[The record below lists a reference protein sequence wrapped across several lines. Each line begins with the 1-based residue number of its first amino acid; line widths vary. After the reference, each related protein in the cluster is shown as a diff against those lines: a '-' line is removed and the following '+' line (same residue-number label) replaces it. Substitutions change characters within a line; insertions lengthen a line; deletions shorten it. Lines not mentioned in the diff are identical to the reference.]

1 VTLERG
7 YDNKMNAV
15 LITTGVIISAE
26 AEIGSVIKAS
36 SCVVLNSLF
45 AIGDLIVVTSVAR
58 SSPGTTVEVNGRV
71 YAAPRRPTVVMVV
84 DGFDPAYLEHGFAN
98 GTLPTMASF
107 KEHGFVGVADCSM
120 PSTTNTNNTSIV
132 TGVPPAVHGINGNYY
147 LDPETGEEI
156 MITDASR
163 LRCGTILGELSRV
176 GVKTAVVTA
185 KDKLLKIL
193 AYKMSGI
200 SFSSEYAHSANLA
213 NNGVENVEKLVGRP
227 QPDQYSADLSLFVFD
242 AGVKLLS
249 SVKPDLMYL
258 STSDYVQHKH
268 APGEPEADAY
278 HQAVDTSIAKLI
290 ALGATVAVT
299 ADHGMN
305 DKSAGDGT
313 ANVIYL
319 EDELNSRFGA
329 GTVRVIC
336 PIADPFVRHHGA
348 LGSFVRV
355 HLRKP
360 GDIPAMMAFTRTLSG
375 IELVLDKQQVCAQ
388 FDLPVDREG
397 NFAAFSDR
405 HTVVGA
411 RREDHDLSQLA
422 GHRLRSHGGLGEQKV
437 PFLLSRPLN
446 AAYRKRAKDRP
457 LHNYDIFDFA
467 LNGVE

>member
-1 VTLERG
+1 VATS
-7 YDNKMNAV
+7 AV
-15 LITTGVIISAE
+15 KL
-26 AEIGSVIKAS
+26 
-36 SCVVLNSLF
+36 
-45 AIGDLIVVTSVAR
+45 
-58 SSPGTTVEVNGRV
+58 SPSMRMMVEVNGRA
-71 YAAPRRPTVVMVV
+71 YAMPKHPTVVIVV
-84 DGFDPAYLEHGFAN
+84 DGFDPAYLEHGLAN
-98 GTLPTMASF
+98 GTLPTMKSF
-107 KEHGFVGVADCSM
+107 VERGFVGIADCSM

-147 LDPETGEEI
+147 LDPETGREI

-163 LRCGTILGELSRV
+163 LRSDIILGAFSRV
-176 GVKTAVVTA
+176 GVPTAVVTA
-185 KDKLLKIL
+185 KDKLLKVL
-193 AYKMSGI
+193 AHGMTGI
-200 SFSSEYAHSANLA
+200 GFSAEYAHKANSAD
-213 NNGVENVEKLVGRP
+213 NGIDDVEQLVGRP
-227 QPDQYSADLSLFVFD
+227 QPDQYSADLSLFVLD
-242 AGVKLLS
+242 AGVQILS
-249 SVKPDLMYL
+249 RFRPQLMYL

-268 APGEPEADAY
+268 APGEPEADDF
-278 HQAVDTSIAKLI
+278 HHAVDASIGKLV

-305 DKSAGDGT
+305 DKANADGSAK
-313 ANVIYL
+313 VVYL
-319 EDELNSRFGA
+319 EDELNARFGA

-360 GDIPAMMAFTRTLSG
+360 ADVAAMMAFTRVLPG
-375 IELVLDKQQVCAQ
+375 IELVLGKEQVCAQ

-397 NFAAFSDR
+397 DFAVFSDW

-411 RREDHDLSQLA
+411 RREDHDLTQLA

-446 AAYRKRAKDRP
+446 AAYRKRASEGR

>member
-1 VTLERG
+1 VQ
-7 YDNKMNAV
+7 AV
-15 LITTGVIISAE
+15 ATSAAKGSPAAE
-26 AEIGSVIKAS
+26 AV
-36 SCVVLNSLF
+36 
-45 AIGDLIVVTSVAR
+45 
-58 SSPGTTVEVNGRV
+58 VEVNGRL
-71 YAAPRRPTVVMVV
+71 YAAPKRPTVVIVV

-98 GTLPTMASF
+98 GSLPTMKSF
-107 KEHGFVGVADCSM
+107 RETGFVGIANCSM

-147 LDPETGEEI
+147 LDAETGKEI
-156 MITDASR
+156 MITDAAR
-163 LRCGTILGELSRV
+163 LRCGTILGAMSQA
-176 GVKTAVVTA
+176 GVSTAVVTA
-185 KDKLLKIL
+185 KDKLLKVL

-200 SFSSEYAHSANLA
+200 GFSSEYAGTANLA
-213 NNGVENVEKLVGRP
+213 NNGIADVEKLVGRP

-242 AGVKLLS
+242 AGIKLLAS
-249 SVKPDLMYL
+249 RRPDLMYL

-268 APGEPEADAY
+268 GPGEPEADDY
-278 HQAVDTSIAKLI
+278 HRAVDDRVAKLVT
-290 ALGATVAVT
+290 LGATVAVT

-305 DKSAGDGT
+305 DKSAADGS

-319 EDELNSRFGA
+319 EDQLNARFGA

-336 PIADPFVRHHGA
+336 PIADPFVKHHGA

-360 GDIPAMMAFTRTLSG
+360 ADIAAMMAFTRTLAG

-388 FDLPVDREG
+388 YDLPLDREG
-397 NFAAFSDR
+397 DFAVFSDR
-405 HTVVGA
+405 STVVGA
-411 RREDHDLSQLA
+411 RAEDHDLTQLA

-446 AAYRKRAKDRP
+446 AVYRKRAVERE

-467 LNGVE
+467 LNGLE